1 MPPEYLDPSKVGV
14 CIGMQFCTGV
24 HDRRTLLDVSTRS
37 RTTAL
42 EGDRCSVVA
51 AASSLR
57 DRKRDETRRSLAAAA
72 YGIVR
77 DEGVDALTAEAVAD
91 RAGVSRRTFFNYF
104 PSVDSVLTASIAEF
118 FESVGARLA
127 ARPVDEDVL
136 DSAVAVI
143 TDPSDVELLE
153 RIAVIARAAEVSTHA
168 RGLCLVELNAWLD
181 WLEGWLRE
189 RMPEGT
195 DDLRIATTASTLVGA
210 AEAAFRVWAR
220 AAAAGIEA
228 PVLRDSLTSAL
239 DLVRTGLDPHRTGS
253 VAGRPS

>member
-1 MPPEYLDPSKVGV
+1 M
-14 CIGMQFCTGV
+14 
-24 HDRRTLLDVSTRS
+24 STRS

-42 EGDRCSVVA
+42 DGDRSSVVA

-118 FESVGARLA
+118 FDSIGARLA

-143 TDPSDVELLE
+143 TDPSDVDLLE

-168 RGLCLVELNAWLD
+168 RGLCLVELNAWLED
-181 WLEGWLRE
+181 GLEHWLRD
-189 RMPEGT
+189 RMPVGT

-220 AAAAGIEA
+220 AAAAGVEA
-228 PVLRDSLTSAL
+228 PVLRDVLASAL

-253 VAGRPS
+253 AAGRPS